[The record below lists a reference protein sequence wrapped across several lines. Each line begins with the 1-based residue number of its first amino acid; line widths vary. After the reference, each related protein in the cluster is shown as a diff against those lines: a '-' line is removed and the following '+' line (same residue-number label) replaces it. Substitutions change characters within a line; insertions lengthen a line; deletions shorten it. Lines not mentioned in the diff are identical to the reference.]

1 MFYRINFYI
10 KKTKYLNQLYL
21 YTISLTSHLIKKSNK
36 QNITYYNKMESQ
48 QKVYQNQPF
57 TDIIET
63 ELEVS
68 WTQKQMS

>member
-1 MFYRINFYI
+1 
-10 KKTKYLNQLYL
+10 
-21 YTISLTSHLIKKSNK
+21 
-36 QNITYYNKMESQ
+36 MESQ